1 MTIDQIIGTYAKAA
15 GLNNSI
21 DSFVKGDDLASAF
34 AEAPYLMAP
43 MAGVS
48 DGAYRIMARLGGA
61 SLAYSEMVSVAGLH
75 YDSDKTWELVLPKE
89 GEPDIAVQLFGT
101 KPDQF
106 KEAVVDIQNR
116 LGDQLVLFDINMAC
130 PVPKVVKKGEG
141 SALLENP
148 DLAAQIVDACVSVSD
163 VPVTVKMRVARHFP
177 HVVGPEFARGVEAAG
192 ASAVAVHGRSASQM
206 YSGESDIE
214 LVRQVVD
221 AVDIPV
227 IASGDMLN
235 AQIVSEA
242 HKSLGCAGVMC
253 ARGTYGNPWIFSDAK
268 IIDSGEM
275 CPVHTVEQRLNAFMM
290 HVRLLEATGAHLKRA
305 RSLAGWY
312 LKGVKGAAHMRE
324 LASHMETA
332 DDFCSLA
339 ESVLE
344 TL

>member
-1 MTIDQIIGTYAKAA
+1 MTIDQIIDTYAKRA

-21 DSFVKGDDLASAF
+21 DPFVKGDDLASAF

-101 KPDQF
+101 KLDQF

-148 DLAAQIVDACVSVSD
+148 DLAAQIVQACVSVSD

-177 HVVGPEFARGVEAAG
+177 NVVGPEFARVVESAG

-221 AVDIPV
+221 AVSIPA
-227 IASGDMLN
+227 IATGDMLN
-235 AQIVSEA
+235 AQIVSDT
-242 HKSLGCAGVMC
+242 HKSLNCAGVMC

-268 IIDSGEM
+268 IIDAGGVAPEHS
-275 CPVHTVEQRLNAFMM
+275 VEQRLNAFMM

-324 LASHMETA
+324 LASHMEIA
-332 DDFCSLA
+332 DEFCSLA

-344 TL
+344 SL